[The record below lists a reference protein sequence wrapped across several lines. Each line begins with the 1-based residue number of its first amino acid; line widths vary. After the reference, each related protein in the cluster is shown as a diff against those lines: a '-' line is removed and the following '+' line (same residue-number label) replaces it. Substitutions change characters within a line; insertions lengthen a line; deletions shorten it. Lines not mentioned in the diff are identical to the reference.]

1 MWSDLPKGVRPL
13 ATKARSQA
21 GTRGRGLSMWMVP
34 PASGWR
40 RKARSGTNRLILA
53 LLGGVALFF
62 LLSIAAAW
70 LADPFAESAWPL
82 ILQGILLVG
91 ACALLVTAARLINR
105 DLLLPLTH
113 LRNWALRMR
122 GGNLTARIPLPVRG
136 EFVELVQD
144 INDLG
149 DSVYSLS
156 HDMQAM
162 VRKEMN
168 RAEQKNRS
176 LQILYDVAASMNVS
190 RDLDDLLTRFL
201 HSLKDVV
208 NARGAAVRLL
218 NDDGQMHLLM
228 SIGLTSEAAEREQVL
243 PSQQCMCGRA
253 AQDGTVHFKENLQEC
268 EKLAGA
274 RFFDEGDVGLIA
286 VPLQYRGRTLG
297 IYNLF
302 VDREQMPQ
310 DEDMIDLLTSVG
322 RHLGMAIEKARMD
335 EEAQRITVMEERT
348 RLAHEL
354 HDSLAQSLASLR
366 FQVRVLDET
375 LHRNEEAA
383 LWQELEQI
391 ENSLDEA
398 NKELR
403 TLIEHFRAPA
413 GPHGL
418 VPAVEQLVERF
429 RSDSS
434 IQIFLQKDWRN
445 EQLPEGMQMEMI
457 RIIQEALCNVR
468 KHSKAHTVR
477 VMMRNDAQGRCSVL
491 IEDDGTGI
499 VKRPRK
505 SAAGEHIGLSIMEER
520 AKRMG
525 GELRIESEPGEG
537 TRVMLTFQIP
547 PAPANNG
554 VSALQ
559 RMTSNG

>member
-1 MWSDLPKGVRPL
+1 MT
-13 ATKARSQA
+13 TKARLEA
-21 GTRGRGLSMWMVP
+21 GNRERDLSVWMIP
-34 PASGWR
+34 PAAGWR
-40 RKARSGTNRLILA
+40 RKSRNRTNRLIMFLLGSVA
-53 LLGGVALFF
+53 LLFALSVAVTFASTAALATPAVQATL
-62 LLSIAAAW
+62 LLSAC
-70 LADPFAESAWPL
+70 
-82 ILQGILLVG
+82 LLLG
-91 ACALLVTAARLINR
+91 FIGHLVRR

-113 LRNWALRMR
+113 LRHWALRMR
-122 GGNLTARIPLPVRG
+122 GGNLAARIPLPRRG
-136 EFVELVQD
+136 EFIELVRD
-144 INDLG
+144 INELG
-149 DSVYSLS
+149 DSVRSLS
-156 HDMQAM
+156 NDMEAM
-162 VRKEMN
+162 VRKEMD

-201 HSLKDVV
+201 HSLKEVV

-218 NDDGQMHLLM
+218 DGEGQMRLLM
-228 SIGLTSEAAEREQVL
+228 SLGLTSEAAEREQVL
-243 PSQQCMCGRA
+243 PSQQCLCGRA
-253 AQDGTVHFKENLQEC
+253 ARQGTVHFQDNVREC
-268 EKLAGA
+268 EALAGA
-274 RFFDEGDVGLIA
+274 RFFTHSDVGMIA

-310 DEDMIDLLTSVG
+310 DEDMLDLLTSVG

-335 EEAQRITVMEERT
+335 EEAQRITVTDERT

-398 NKELR
+398 NTELR

-413 GPHGL
+413 APNSL
-418 VPAVEQLVERF
+418 VPAVEQLVERV
-429 RSDSS
+429 RNETS
-434 IQIFLQKDWRN
+434 IQIFLQKEWRA
-445 EQLPEGMQMEMI
+445 ERLPESMQMEMI

-477 VMMRNDAQGRCSVL
+477 VMMRSDQHGRCSVL

-499 VKRPRK
+499 VKKPRK

-547 PAPANNG
+547 TPATNG

-559 RMTSNG
+559 RMSSAG

>member
-1 MWSDLPKGVRPL
+1 
-13 ATKARSQA
+13 
-21 GTRGRGLSMWMVP
+21 MWMVP
-34 PASGWR
+34 PALGWR
-40 RKARSGTNRLILA
+40 RKPRNPTNRLILS
-53 LLGGVALFF
+53 LLGGVAVLFT
-62 LLSIAAAW
+62 LSLAVAW
-70 LADPFAESAWPL
+70 ISNPITDTHWQL
-82 ILQGILLVG
+82 ILQGTLLLA
-91 ACALLVTAARLINR
+91 ACALLIVTAHLVRR

-113 LRNWALRMR
+113 LRHWALRMR

-136 EFVELVQD
+136 EFVELARD
-144 INDLG
+144 MNDLG
-149 DSVYSLS
+149 DSVHSLS
-156 HDMQAM
+156 HDMEAM

-253 AQDGTVHFKENLQEC
+253 AQQGTVHFKENLQEC

-274 RFFDEGDVGLIA
+274 SFFNGGDVGLIA

-418 VPAVEQLVERF
+418 VPAIEQLVERF
-429 RSDSS
+429 RNDTS
-434 IQIFLQKDWRN
+434 IQIFLQKEWRN
-445 EQLPEGMQMEMI
+445 EQLPEAMQMEMI

-468 KHSKAHTVR
+468 KHSQAHTVR
-477 VMMRNDAQGRCSVL
+477 VMMRNNEQGHCSVL

-505 SAAGEHIGLSIMEER
+505 SSAGEHIGLSIMEER
-520 AKRMG
+520 AKRLG

-547 PAPANNG
+547 APAANG